1 MMKGSPRCRPWS
13 VSLMGIAVLV
23 LARPAS
29 GAPPANQFARAVRP
43 ASPYRNFRYRLRRDS
58 GTPAIA
64 GFDRFTLKGPVAPP
78 SAPSAQATGRTLKTV
93 EKYVDVTLERGLSVD
108 PGFPKWTNALASAP
122 PESFFVDEADE
133 AGRVLTT
140 RHFAQCRAVESQQM
154 PDLDANTAAT
164 RLLHIVL
171 RCAP

>member
-29 GAPPANQFARAVRP
+29 GAPPANQSARAVRP

-78 SAPSAQATGRTLKTV
+78 SAPSAQATQASGRRLKAFGS
-93 EKYVDVTLERGLSVD
+93 YADVTLERGLSVD
-108 PGFPKWTNALASAP
+108 PGFPKWIN
-122 PESFFVDEADE
+122 
-133 AGRVLTT
+133 
-140 RHFAQCRAVESQQM
+140 
-154 PDLDANTAAT
+154 
-164 RLLHIVL
+164 
-171 RCAP
+171 